1 MSKNFDF
8 IVIGGGIAGLS
19 AAYELSETGSVV
31 VLEAESSAGYH
42 STGRSA
48 AISSENYGPSRWK
61 RLVTASKGF
70 LENPP
75 AELTSAPLV
84 HPRGALYLSLPH
96 EEAQLRQEAADLQ
109 SRGAQVDIIP
119 MDDVLQLCS
128 VIKAESFSL
137 GLHEPD
143 CRDIDTNELMQ
154 VYQRGLKRRGGMFV
168 SDARV
173 GELRKHSRQWTVV
186 TQSETYHA
194 PLVVNAAGAW
204 ARDVAVLAGLP
215 ERKVVPFRR
224 TAVTFDPPADID
236 ISGWPMIFDAAET
249 FYFKPEA
256 GKVMVSPVDMAP
268 SEPCDAQA
276 DEFEVAIAIDRIQ
289 RHTFLDV
296 PNLSH
301 KWGGLR
307 TFASD
312 HEPVIG
318 CDPADETFV
327 WLAGQGGNGVMGGP
341 AAARLAAALALGNGV
356 PADIAALG
364 ITAADVSPGRDEVA
378 RDVIVGS
385 IDIEA

>member
-1 MSKNFDF
+1 MSENYDF
-8 IVIGGGIAGLS
+8 LVIGGGIAGLS
-19 AAYELSETGSVV
+19 VAYELSASGSVV
-31 VLEAESSAGYH
+31 VLEAESSTGYH

-48 AISSENYGPSRWK
+48 AVSSENYGPSLWK

-75 AELTSAPLV
+75 DDLATATLV
-84 HPRGALYLSLPH
+84 HPRGALYLAKPH
-96 EEAQLRQEAADLQ
+96 EEDQIRGEVEDLQ
-109 SRGAQVDIIP
+109 SRGAKVELIT
-119 MDDVLQLCS
+119 MDDVLKLCP
-128 VIKAESFSL
+128 VVEPTQFTR
-137 GLHEPD
+137 GLYEPD
-143 CRDIDTNELMQ
+143 CVDIDTNELMQ
-154 VYQRGLKRRGGMFV
+154 VYQRGLKRRGG
-168 SDARV
+168 
-173 GELRKHSRQWTVV
+173 ELLVHAQVEELKKVDGQWNAV
-186 TQSETYHA
+186 TRSGTYRA
-194 PLVVNAAGAW
+194 PIVINAAGGWVKSIAL
-204 ARDVAVLAGLP
+204 LAGLP

-224 TAVTFDPPADID
+224 TAVTFDPPDGVDIVQ
-236 ISGWPMIFDAAET
+236 WPMIFDVAET

-276 DEFEVAIAIDRIQ
+276 DELEVAIAIDRIQ
-289 RHTFLDV
+289 RHTTMKV
-296 PNLSH
+296 AKLSH
-301 KWGGLR
+301 SWGGLR

-318 CDPADETFV
+318 PDPADKTFI

-341 AAARLAAALALGNGV
+341 AAARLAASFALGKEI

-364 ITAADVSPGRDEVA
+364 ITADSVSPGRQEVA